1 MLAHEPAVA
10 AARTTAGGHDFRPLL
25 GLIAPQL
32 RRADLAVCHLETPL
46 SALLRTGHLPNAAA
60 AALVASWQRT
70 LDRVTLL
77 GAAAAVAALTVSVRR
92 PGRLHWAG
100 RTSIPRMSPT
110 EPDPVR
116 ILLVGLMAVGKTTV
130 GVPLAA
136 ELGCRYLDNDELVRQ
151 ATGTALEDLK
161 ERVGGEGLHEAES
174 AALDVALR
182 TRPPVIASVAAW
194 VVTPAD
200 NRRKI
205 RDSGAFTVWLRAR
218 PETLAA
224 RVGDGGDRPWLRP
237 DPLTA
242 FRAMAAERSGWYAEV
257 SNLTVDVDDDDAG
270 HAVEQI
276 LEGLRGWSGRHRT

>member
-1 MLAHEPAVA
+1 
-10 AARTTAGGHDFRPLL
+10 
-25 GLIAPQL
+25 
-32 RRADLAVCHLETPL
+32 
-46 SALLRTGHLPNAAA
+46 
-60 AALVASWQRT
+60 
-70 LDRVTLL
+70 
-77 GAAAAVAALTVSVRR
+77 
-92 PGRLHWAG
+92 
-100 RTSIPRMSPT
+100 MSPT

-116 ILLVGLMAVGKTTV
+116 ILLIGLMAVGKTTV

-136 ELGCRYLDNDELVRQ
+136 ELGCRYLDNDELVRR

-194 VVTPAD
+194 VVTPAE

-257 SNLTVDVDDDDAG
+257 SDLTVDVDDDDAG